1 MIPISDIRCIHI
13 EITNA
18 CNITC
23 ANCTRFV
30 GHHKSPFFMSL
41 EMVEKAIDSLEGF
54 PGTIGIMGGEP
65 TIHPQF
71 AEICEMVQRKIPEK
85 RKRQLWSNG
94 CHWDKFEKV
103 IYETFDRNL
112 IIYNDHTRDEDVHQP
127 LLIAADEVVEDEKF
141 MWDLIDKCW
150 IQSRWSAS
158 ITPKGA
164 FFCEVAAAQDYL
176 FDGPGGYP
184 IEKGWWKKGPDD
196 FKDQVERYCA
206 KCSAAIPMERP
217 RSKSDKDMVSPGNA
231 KRLEDVGSPRYNKG
245 NIEIFDKSFSREE
258 IEAAREDWKP
268 WVHRTV
274 IQEAP
279 MSVDS

>member
-1 MIPISDIRCIHI
+1 MIPIYDIRCIHI
-13 EITNA
+13 EVTNA

-30 GHHKSPFFMSL
+30 GHHKEPFFMTL
-41 EMVEKAIDSLEGF
+41 EMVKKALDSLEGF
-54 PGTIGIMGGEP
+54 PGRVGIMGGEP

-71 AEICEMVQRKIPEK
+71 AEICKLVQENVPDR

-94 CHWDKFEKV
+94 CNWGKYEKV
-103 IYETFDRNL
+103 IYETFDRDL

-127 LLIAADEVVEDEKF
+127 LLIAAGAVVEDKDL
-141 MWDLIDKCW
+141 MWDLIDDCW

-176 FDGPGGYP
+176 YDGPGGYP
-184 IEKGWWKKGPDD
+184 IEKGWWDKKPAD
-196 FKDQVERYCA
+196 FKDQVERYCIN
-206 KCSAAIPMERP
+206 CSAAVPMERP
-217 RSKSDKDMVSPGNA
+217 RSKSEKDMVSPGNA
-231 KRLEDVGSPRYNKG
+231 ARLEALGSPRYRKG
-245 NIEIFDKSFSREE
+245 NIEIFDRSFSREE
-258 IEAAREDWKP
+258 IEEVRKDWKP
-268 WVHRTV
+268 WSHRAV

-279 MSVDS
+279 MTMDV